1 MWKYGRTKFQKSP
14 PQKKNQ
20 KNSHLPQKIK
30 LFYLSFYWDD
40 TLSLSTDEI
49 FRRKLLI
56 EGDGGQ
62 DDKRISNLIRL
73 YIRWFNTDVDSEER

>member
-1 MWKYGRTKFQKSP
+1 MVGQSSKNPP